1 MRVKKSLKEE
11 NWIIFNQKISRGTMK
26 KLKIAV
32 VIPPFTTLP
41 AHGQGGTE
49 RIAEGMINELLIR
62 GHKVTLLGAGR
73 CKTKAK
79 FIQIFS
85 KTISEQNFNT
95 AYTEAARALR
105 IETAYITKVMDFI
118 SKNDGKFDVIFNH
131 MRGGYLMLPLAK
143 YLKNPIISIM
153 HLPIFNEVGEVLKL
167 FKSPN
172 IITISN
178 NQRKPVP
185 KVKYLATV
193 YNGINISEFKFDDK
207 PEDYFLFIGAM
218 GEYKT
223 PHLAIQAG

>member
-1 MRVKKSLKEE
+1 
-11 NWIIFNQKISRGTMK
+11 
-26 KLKIAV
+26 
-32 VIPPFTTLP
+32 
-41 AHGQGGTE
+41 
-49 RIAEGMINELLIR
+49 
-62 GHKVTLLGAGR
+62 
-73 CKTKAK
+73 
-79 FIQIFS
+79 
-85 KTISEQNFNT
+85 
-95 AYTEAARALR
+95 
-105 IETAYITKVMDFI
+105 MDFI

-185 KVKYLATV
+185 KVKYLAIV

-207 PEDYFLFIGAM
+207 PEDYFLFIGTM

-223 PHLAIQAG
+223 PHLAIQAAKKAKVKLILAGGKKREPYFSTKVAPLIDNKNI